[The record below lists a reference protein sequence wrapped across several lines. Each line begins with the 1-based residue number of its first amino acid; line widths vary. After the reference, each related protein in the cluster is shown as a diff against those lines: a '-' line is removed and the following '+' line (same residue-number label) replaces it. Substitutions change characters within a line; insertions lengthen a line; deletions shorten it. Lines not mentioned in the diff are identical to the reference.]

1 MTATEKRK
9 QWIEGATT
17 AWQSAPPHVKI
28 MAGAYVGPLLEA
40 IQAIGKELDGIADE
54 IAGGGVADKVGEGIG
69 HV

>member
-1 MTATEKRK
+1 
-9 QWIEGATT
+9 
-17 AWQSAPPHVKI
+17 VKI